1 MVRDKRVPFRSNPKM
16 NNELSAFLDRVRPA
30 IEATLSE
37 LLPPP
42 AEPPERIHEAMRYST
57 MDGGKRIRPSLCV
70 AAFAAY
76 REDWKLILPVAAA
89 VEMIHCYSLI
99 HDDLPAMDDDDF
111 RRGKPSCHKQFD
123 EAIAILAGDA
133 LLTLA
138 FEVLGRSNHFPPDHM
153 LPTIAALAAASG
165 SSGGMIAGQVFDIE
179 SEGSQAVSAEKLEA
193 IHRSKTAAL
202 IGSAVWIGSYLGGAS
217 EGDLANIRRYCDRI
231 GLAFQVID
239 DILDATDG
247 QNRDEGK
254 ATYPSLYGLEESRAI
269 ARRLMKDARLAL
281 QPLGT
286 RGNLLLAFCDYLEER
301 TN

>member
-1 MVRDKRVPFRSNPKM
+1 M
-16 NNELSAFLDRVRPA
+16 NTELRAFLDEVRSA
-30 IEATLSE
+30 IEATLTE
-37 LLPPP
+37 LLPPQN
-42 AEPPERIHEAMRYST
+42 ERPERIHDAMRYST
-57 MDGGKRIRPSLCV
+57 MDGGKRIRPALCV
-70 AAFAAY
+70 AAFTAY
-76 REDWKLILPVAAA
+76 KQDWKPVLRVAAA

-111 RRGKPSCHKQFD
+111 RRGRPSCHKKFD

-138 FEVLGRSNHFPPDHM
+138 FEVLARSRQFPPERM
-153 LPTIAALAAASG
+153 VRVISALASASG
-165 SSGGMIAGQVFDIE
+165 SSGGMIAGQVFDLE
-179 SEGSQAVSAEKLEA
+179 SEGVPVTREQLEV

-202 IGSAVWIGSYLGGAS
+202 ISVAVWIGSYLGEAP
-217 EGDLANIRRYCDRI
+217 EADLANIKTYCDRI

-254 ATYPSLYGLEESRAI
+254 ATYPGLYGLEESRAI
-269 ARRLMKDARLAL
+269 AHRLMKEARDVLE
-281 QPLGT
+281 PLGS
-286 RGNLLLAFCDYLEER
+286 RNKLLLAFCDYLEER

>member
-1 MVRDKRVPFRSNPKM
+1 MKS
-16 NNELSAFLDRVRPA
+16 ELSTFLDSIRPTIDSA
-30 IEATLSE
+30 LGE
-37 LLPPP
+37 LLPPQNQ
-42 AEPPERIHEAMRYST
+42 PPERIHEAMRYSA
-57 MDGGKRIRPSLCV
+57 MDGGKRIRPALCV
-70 AAFAAY
+70 AAFSGY
-76 REDWKLILPVAAA
+76 KDDWKPILPIAAA

-138 FEVLGRSNHFPPDHM
+138 FDVMARSKQFPPERI
-153 LPTIAALAAASG
+153 LQAISALAAASG
-165 SSGGMIAGQVFDIE
+165 SSGGMIAGQVFDLE
-179 SEGSQAVSAEKLEA
+179 SEGVPVTGEKLEA

-202 IGSAVWIGSYLGGAS
+202 IGAAVWIGSYLA
-217 EGDLANIRRYCDRI
+217 EAPAGDLVNIQTYCDRV

-254 ATYPSLYGLEESRAI
+254 ATYPSLYGLDESRSI
-269 ARRLMKDARLAL
+269 AHRLMKEARHAI

-286 RGNLLLAFCDYLEER
+286 RTGLLLAFCDYLEKR
-301 TN
+301 TS